1 MNATMVVVYI
11 SDRTPPRA
19 STGVTLVELL
29 VAIAIVAIVLLFAM
43 PQYAAFMDNTR
54 VRNVTESL
62 ANGARQAQLEAVKRN
77 ERVKFVLTSSG
88 WEVRDVE
95 TDGLLLSEAV
105 FEKAASTAPAI
116 AAEPGGASEIT
127 FSGLGRALV
136 RNPPDDTEPIGRIK
150 VTPSGKG
157 TRPLGVVVAV
167 PGGNVRVCDP
177 DSHFTYPGSTDPVAC
192 PHPW

>member
-1 MNATMVVVYI
+1 MAVVY
-11 SDRTPPRA
+11 SSNQTAPRV
-19 STGVTLVELL
+19 SSGVTLVELL
-29 VAIAIVAIVLLFAM
+29 VGIAIVAIVLLFAM
-43 PQYAAFMDNTR
+43 PHYATFMDNTR

-62 ANGARQAQLEAVKRN
+62 ANGVRQAQLEAVKRN
-77 ERVKFVLTSSG
+77 ERVKFVLTSDG

-95 TDGLLLSEAV
+95 TNGLLLSEAV
-105 FEKAASTAPAI
+105 LEKAASTAPVVV
-116 AAEPGGASEIT
+116 AEPVGVSEIT

-157 TRPLGVVVAV
+157 ARPLGVAVAV
-167 PGGNVRVCDP
+167 PGGSVRVCDP
-177 DSHFTYPGSTDPVAC
+177 DSRFTHSGSTDPIAC